1 MKRSLILSLALAA
14 SMTGAVAQ
22 DLPETEINVVG
33 NLGTTT
39 QSKLLEAPFWSE
51 KITELSG
58 GKITTRFRVMNELGL
73 RGSDLFNLASQNVM
87 NVTSG
92 ALGHVSGQNPISD
105 GNDLAGMSSNFD
117 EFHKVTDA
125 FFPVLQKYYR
135 DNLGLHLMG
144 MMSYQTQ
151 VFYCRVPLE
160 GIESIAGKRIRV
172 SGASQ
177 SDLIAHLGG
186 SPVDMAFGEVQQ
198 ALEQG
203 VIDCA
208 VTSTLGGYSNRWYEG
223 TTHIYPLAV
232 NFGALATVANADWW
246 DSLDPAVQTF
256 LTTEVDKLTAEMR
269 VMSEREDA
277 EGVACNTTGPCPIG
291 EPAGLTLVE
300 VTDEDLAKRR
310 EAFEAAVL
318 PNWIKRCGEPCVE
331 AFNTAIAPAAGLQP
345 VSAQ

>member
-1 MKRSLILSLALAA
+1 MKRSLMLPLALLA

-39 QSKLLEAPFWSE
+39 QSKLLEAPFWTE
-51 KITELSG
+51 KLPALSN
-58 GKITTRFRVMNELGL
+58 GKITTRFRVMNEMGL
-73 RGSDLFNLASQNVM
+73 RGADLFGLAGQNVM

-92 ALGHVSGQNPISD
+92 ALGHVSGQDPISD

-125 FFPVLQKYYR
+125 FMPKLAAYYR
-135 DNLGLHLMG
+135 EKLGLHLMG

-151 VFYCRVPLE
+151 VFYCRVPLT
-160 GIESIAGKRIRV
+160 GIDDIAGKRIRV

-186 SPVDMAFGEVQQ
+186 SPIDMAFGEVQQ

-246 DSLDPAVQTF
+246 NGLDPAVQEL
-256 LTTEVDKLTAEMR
+256 LTTEVGKLTAEMR
-269 VMSEREDA
+269 EMSEREDA

-318 PNWIKRCGEPCVE
+318 PNWLERCGEPCVD
-331 AFNTAIAPAAGLQP
+331 AFNTAIAPAAGLEP
-345 VSAQ
+345 VAQ